1 MGITRSSTFQLKE
14 GGFMVQVLL
23 VLGFLLMLYNT
34 YTGLQMKGKAPGGVI
49 GERLTQLNLF
59 ILLFALGYL
68 VVGVLTW
75 SRPVDA
81 LLLIV
86 SLILL
91 FGAIFVLLVLRLVQA
106 VLAALEG

>member
-1 MGITRSSTFQLKE
+1 
-14 GGFMVQVLL
+14 MVQALL

-34 YTGLQMKGKAPGGVI
+34 YAGFQLKGKAPGGVI

-75 SRPVDA
+75 SRPVDT
-81 LLLIV
+81 LLIV
-86 SLILL
+86 SLILF
-91 FGAIFVLLVLRLVQA
+91 FGAVFVLLVLRLVQA

>member
-1 MGITRSSTFQLKE
+1 
-14 GGFMVQVLL
+14 
-23 VLGFLLMLYNT
+23 
-34 YTGLQMKGKAPGGVI
+34 MKGKAPGGVI

-75 SRPVDA
+75 IRPVDA